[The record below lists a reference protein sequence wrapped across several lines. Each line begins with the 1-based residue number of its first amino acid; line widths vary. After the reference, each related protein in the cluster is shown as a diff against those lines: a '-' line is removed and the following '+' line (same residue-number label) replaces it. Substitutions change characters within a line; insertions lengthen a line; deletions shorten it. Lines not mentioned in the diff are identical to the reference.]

1 MNQLAKALYGE
12 ELAKDPNRAYPLL
25 VVRLMPPGLQG
36 LIVASMLAA
45 LMSSFASLF
54 NSCSTIFT
62 MDFYS
67 KWRPDASPK
76 QLVAV
81 GQFRLPSLLPQCSCN
96 DSELTVDYK
105 HGNNSTQAEW
115 PRWG

>member
-81 GQFRLPSLLPQCSCN
+81 GLFRLLSLLPQCSAMIQN
-96 DSELTVDYK
+96 
-105 HGNNSTQAEW
+105 
-115 PRWG
+115 